1 MHPILITGASGFLGC
16 YLCRTSPTKQSTTAL
31 FEHHAIP
38 SLPIYSE
45 SLDLCDGP
53 RLLNFIKGL
62 KPELIIHAAAN
73 SNLDD
78 CEKRPDEAR
87 RLNVESTRLLAE
99 FAGREHIRL
108 IFVSSDM
115 VFDGQ
120 RGMYREDD
128 TVRPISFYGQTK
140 VEAENMVR
148 DLCPDHV
155 IVRTALI
162 YGRPQYGGTSF
173 SHWLEN
179 RLRQGVASPLFYD
192 QFRTPIWVHDLAEA
206 IWHLANSPFVGTIH
220 LAGDN
225 RIDRYQ
231 FGLELCRL
239 TGYDSSLLQRVS
251 MNDVASPAPR
261 PVDVSLATDL
271 ARTVLHRRLL
281 NTVEGLAKMVSEAIH

>member
-1 MHPILITGASGFLGC
+1 MYPILITGASGFLGC
-16 YLCRTSPTKQSTTAL
+16 YLCRTSPLQASVTAL
-31 FEHHAIP
+31 YQHHAIP
-38 SLPIYSE
+38 SLPISSE
-45 SLDLCDGP
+45 SLDVCDGP
-53 RLLNFIKGL
+53 RLQNFIERL
-62 KPELIIHAAAN
+62 KPSLIIHAAAN

-78 CEKRPDEAR
+78 CENRPDQAR

-99 FAGREHIRL
+99 YAGRQHVRL

-115 VFDGQ
+115 VFDGR

-128 TVRPISFYGQTK
+128 VVNPTSFYGQTK
-140 VEAENMVR
+140 VEAENVVKE
-148 DLCPDHV
+148 LCPNHV

-162 YGRPQYGGTSF
+162 YGRPFHGGNSF

-179 RLRQGVASPLFYD
+179 RMRQGIAAPLFYD
-192 QFRTPIWVHDLAEA
+192 QFRTPIWVQDLAEA
-206 IWHLANSPFVGTIH
+206 IWQLAHSHFTGTIH

-239 TGYDSSLLQRVS
+239 AGYDSSLLQRVS
-251 MNDVASPAPR
+251 MNDVPSPAPR

-281 NTVEGLAKMVSEAIH
+281 PTIEGLARMVSETSR